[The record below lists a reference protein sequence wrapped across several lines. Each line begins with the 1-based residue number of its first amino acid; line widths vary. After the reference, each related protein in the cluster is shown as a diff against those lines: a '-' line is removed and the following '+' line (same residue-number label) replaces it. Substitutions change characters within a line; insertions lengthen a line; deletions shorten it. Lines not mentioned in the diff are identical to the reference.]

1 MFPMSPSQPIT
12 SPRSIIPGSGS
23 PPTPT
28 AWESAFSNALP
39 YEAFLKEYATVE
51 NKEKWETARSHV
63 SLTSDHQKVLEGFVR
78 RMPVMV
84 LTGAWCGDCAS
95 QCPIFKHFSDAT
107 TCIDLR
113 FLDRDAQPE
122 IAAHLTVCGGQR
134 VPVAIFLS
142 EDFFPIV
149 THGDRTLSAYR
160 IAIAE
165 HAGSSCST
173 GIIQPSEEALQSVIS
188 DWLDVFERV
197 QLILRLSGR
206 LRKIHN
212 D

>member
-1 MFPMSPSQPIT
+1 MCI
-12 SPRSIIPGSGS
+12 
-23 PPTPT
+23 
-28 AWESAFSNALP
+28 
-39 YEAFLKEYATVE
+39 
-51 NKEKWETARSHV
+51 NKK
-63 SLTSDHQKVLEGFVR
+63 L
-78 RMPVMV
+78 MN
-84 LTGAWCGDCAS
+84 
-95 QCPIFKHFSDAT
+95 IFILLICFFIS
-107 TCIDLR
+107 
-113 FLDRDAQPE
+113 
-122 IAAHLTVCGGQR
+122 
-134 VPVAIFLS
+134 S

-188 DWLDVFERV
+188 DWFDVFERV